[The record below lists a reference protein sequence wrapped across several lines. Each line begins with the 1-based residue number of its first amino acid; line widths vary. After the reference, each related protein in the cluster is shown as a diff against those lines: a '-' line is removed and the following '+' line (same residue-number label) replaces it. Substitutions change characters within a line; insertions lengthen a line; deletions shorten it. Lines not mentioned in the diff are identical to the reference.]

1 MAGETTSH
9 FTSTLIAD
17 SASYGAL
24 VTCYNKF
31 EVLTTEQ
38 ETDDL
43 IKVGVLPPNALL
55 HAVAFFTD
63 DLDTD
68 GSVALVWAILVG
80 DTTYKAGIANDTA
93 KAGTI
98 AVGEPIKTTA
108 MTSVY
113 IKATTASATA
123 NEGTAAVTLFY
134 TTTD

>member
-1 MAGETTSH
+1 MAGETTNRFS
-9 FTSTLIAD
+9 STLIAD

-24 VTCYNKF
+24 VTCYNKI

-38 ETDDL
+38 EENDL

-55 HAVAFFTD
+55 HAVSFFTD

-68 GSVALVWAILVG
+68 GSPALVWSILVG
-80 DTTYKAGIANDTA
+80 DTAYKAGITDAVAT
-93 KAGTI
+93 AGTI

-108 MTSVY
+108 LTSVY
-113 IKATTASATA
+113 LKATTASATA
-123 NEGTAAVTLFY
+123 NEGTAAVTLMY